1 LSIHSNKNLHRSVF
15 HPKYKGEKS
24 LVCAWRHDY
33 IEPRQIPNKPAKE
46 QTMKRLKVIPALT
59 ILVVLVSVLFQADTV
74 SAALV
79 TCRGDPIFT
88 LSNGTVLTVVVEAE
102 TEADNVDKITYT
114 LHVPPGVDVESVI
127 YSPPLGKKYRIVSQ
141 VATQLRHWLKQKTQ
155 IMSTSG

>member
-1 LSIHSNKNLHRSVF
+1 M
-15 HPKYKGEKS
+15 KS
-24 LVCAWRHDY
+24 
-33 IEPRQIPNKPAKE
+33 
-46 QTMKRLKVIPALT
+46 LKVIPALT

-127 YSPPLGKKYRIVSQ
+127 YSPPLGKKEKYKVIQDSQPGSYTTETLVKTKNANNVNIWVTASLDSGASGSAAGYEGQPLIVNLQ
-141 VATQLRHWLKQKTQ
+141 VP
-155 IMSTSG
+155 